1 MTIARRDFWDAID
14 TAKRARHAT
23 DSSGCGTTPD
33 DSSGNG
39 GEANQHGD
47 APPSPAATFGM
58 YTDMQIVA
66 EHKHDAGTVLELR
79 PVGHMSRRWLL
90 IVGDYT
96 ITDISDAQQRPTWRN
111 RRGPTTR
118 DDDQAA
124 IDLGDDMN
132 ERERE
137 GRE

>member
-1 MTIARRDFWDAID
+1 MTIARRDFW
-14 TAKRARHAT
+14 

-66 EHKHDAGTVLELR
+66 EHKHAAGTVVELR

-96 ITDISDAQQRPTWRN
+96 ITDISDAHQRPTWRN

-118 DDDQAA
+118 NDDGQWQ
-124 IDLGDDMN
+124 IDIGDDIN

-137 GRE
+137 QSQP